1 MFGAESL
8 PDRGQALDRLAE
20 LQGAAS
26 QANGVDGA
34 GGSTDDDRERIT
46 GTVRQQVGDG
56 GQDPDLVGRAGAA
69 PPERIRPVSGGR
81 GARGSDTAGLPS

>member
-34 GGSTDDDRERIT
+34 GGGTDDDRERIA
-46 GTVRQQVGDG
+46 GTLRQQVGDG
-56 GQDPDLVGRAGAA
+56 GQDADLVGRAGAA
-69 PPERIRPVSGGR
+69 PERIRPVSGGR